1 MHDRSKIEQGCNSMC
16 SSAGRILAYAGILT
30 TLLQSQLERTLFS
43 IMEEAGFG
51 DEYVK
56 RYKMVSSF
64 FRQRRPL
71 IVQLCGAPCT
81 GELLLSSLVKTL
93 QCGTDVLGKQKS
105 VHGLFNA

>member
-1 MHDRSKIEQGCNSMC
+1 MSLCHSCQP
-16 SSAGRILAYAGILT
+16 LAHSHG
-30 TLLQSQLERTLFS
+30 LLVQSQLERSLFS

-56 RYKMVSSF
+56 RYKMVSAF

-81 GELLLSSLVKTL
+81 G
-93 QCGTDVLGKQKS
+93 
-105 VHGLFNA
+105 VHGAEPVESVGHAEAHLGP